1 MFNFNKGTHECYSAL
16 CIPESRYAASTYL
29 ELADPVAVQ

>member
-1 MFNFNKGTHECYSAL
+1 MSVTVHCVYR
-16 CIPESRYAASTYL
+16 ESRYAASTYL